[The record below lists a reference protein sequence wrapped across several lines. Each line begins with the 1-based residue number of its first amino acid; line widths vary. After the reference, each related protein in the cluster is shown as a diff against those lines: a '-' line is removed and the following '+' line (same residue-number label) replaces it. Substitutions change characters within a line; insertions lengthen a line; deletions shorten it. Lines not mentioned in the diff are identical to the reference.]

1 MKVGER
7 LRRSGVGLRPEHSVR
22 VAAEVMEAAGVGA
35 AVVVDGDVPVGI
47 VTDRDLVRRVLARAV
62 PDDARVDSV
71 MTTPIV
77 TIDAAEEEGRAFELI
92 GRHGVRRLVVVDG
105 GRFVG
110 LVSLDD
116 LLVQV
121 ADELRHLGRTVAIE
135 IHAPAHDAA
144 PPARA

>member
-7 LRRSGVGLRPEHSVR
+7 LRRSGVGLRPEDSVR
-22 VAAEVMEAAGVGA
+22 VAAEVMEAAGIGA
-35 AVVVDGDVPVGI
+35 AVVVDGDVPVRI

>member
-1 MKVGER
+1 MTVGDR
-7 LRRSGVGLRPEHSVR
+7 LRRSGVGLRPEQTVR
-22 VAAEVMEAAGVGA
+22 AAAEVMEAAGIGA
-35 AVVVDGDVPVGI
+35 TVVVDGDVPVGI
-47 VTDRDLVRRVLARAV
+47 VTDRDLVRRVLARGV

-71 MTTPIV
+71 MTTPVV
-77 TIDAAEEEGRAFELI
+77 TVDAAEEVDRAFELI

-116 LLVQV
+116 LLVRV
-121 ADELRHLGRTVAIE
+121 SDELRHLGRTVAME

-144 PPARA
+144 PPARV